1 MWIRNSPTGKAL
13 GEAIQIMHFAPAGF
27 DEEIADKQPH
37 KYLRDPFLP
46 VQLAKKLL

>member
-27 DEEIADKQPH
+27 DEEIAYKQPH
-37 KYLRDPFLP
+37 EQLRNPFL
-46 VQLAKKLL
+46 AI